1 MLLLLSLTDCPT
13 CENFEEM
20 QSMIDGLRSTLD
32 TMQDAILDVKAQN
45 TQLWERVS
53 INQSINQS
61 IHEGY

>member
-1 MLLLLSLTDCPT
+1 
-13 CENFEEM
+13 
-20 QSMIDGLRSTLD
+20 MIDGLRSTLD